1 VAVVAVLENMVG
13 VVMDV
18 MGVAMDTCS
27 RFPTNSNVDIVFHIG
42 EVFMLDG

>member
-1 VAVVAVLENMVG
+1 MAVVAVPKDMVG

-42 EVFMLDG
+42 EVFMLGG

>member
-1 VAVVAVLENMVG
+1 VAVVAEPEDMVG

-27 RFPTNSNVDIVFHIG
+27 RFSTNSNVDIVFHIP
-42 EVFMLDG
+42 EVFILGG